1 MSELNKNPMA
11 ILLGAMIETSME
23 SQQLIHELVNKYK
36 ANGVDVIPISEIEKC
51 FQSGIDKIKD
61 ENSLTSKL
69 LKE

>member
-36 ANGVDVIPISEIEKC
+36 ANGVDVIPISEIETV
-51 FQSGIDKIKD
+51 FS
-61 ENSLTSKL
+61 
-69 LKE
+69 